1 MNQHNESA
9 PHARGA
15 CANCGTTSVG
25 AYCHACGQ
33 RIETHRLTLPHLLHE
48 IPHAVFHVDRGF
60 LVTIFALATRPGR
73 TMNAY
78 LDGHRVR
85 YFNPLSLLMILAGLC
100 ALAYAKLRFDFTPL
114 TAGMPAK
121 DAANFKKV
129 FDAVLNNYTLG
140 LVAML
145 PGAAFTSWL
154 IMGRNR
160 NYGEHLAINAFIF
173 AFMCAITLVTMPIH
187 ILVDGSALVGPL
199 VLVITLL
206 YTSYQVFALWDT
218 FRTPGRW
225 GGALLRAIATAF
237 GYALLSTAVTTVVI
251 VVVKLLADGHLGK

>member
-1 MNQHNESA
+1 MNQHEQSA

-100 ALAYAKLRFDFTPL
+100 ALAYAKFDFDFTPM
-114 TAGMPAK
+114 TASMSPEEAK
-121 DAANFKKV
+121 GYTATMKS
-129 FDAVLNNYTLG
+129 LLQNYSLG
-140 LVAML
+140 LVVQL
-145 PGAAFTSWL
+145 PLVALISWL
-154 IMGRNR
+154 IMGRHR
-160 NYGEHLAINAFIF
+160 SYGEHLAINAFIF
-173 AFMCAITLVTMPIH
+173 AFMCVINLVLIPVHMLIN
-187 ILVDGSALVGPL
+187 GSALIMPL
-199 VLVITLL
+199 MLATTLFFLV
-206 YTSYQVFALWDT
+206 YQVFALWDT
-218 FRTPGRW
+218 FRTPGH
-225 GGALLRAIATAF
+225 GTGALLRALATTI
-237 GYALLSTAVTTVVI
+237 GYFVLLGVASLAIGVVI
-251 VVVKLLADGHLGK
+251 ALAGKMLG